1 MFARFSVL
9 LLVLFAGTA
18 AQAQPKD
25 LRWGGPAVGT
35 SGHKAL
41 IALAALLNKEMPQ
54 YRIAVL
60 PFPGASDS
68 VKSYALGETD
78 AFYASQVAFH
88 ELATDSGRFK
98 GFRAAMKREPLQSF
112 WGFTVEAGM
121 AIRPGDRDTIR
132 SWSDLAAKRAFTCPL
147 NFDTH
152 AHLERAFAALGIKHR
167 YIQVDLSTVGSQ
179 LRSGMIDA
187 MCVYTSAESAPPPWL
202 AEASLSADW
211 AALNPSAV
219 EIATLKNAG
228 FSFIGINPSVFRAI
242 STPSRRC
249 CRRSCPASA

>member
-1 MFARFSVL
+1 MFARLVL
-9 LLVLFAGTA
+9 LLFVFFAVAVSPA
-18 AQAQPKD
+18 ASQPAAKD

-41 IALAALLNKEMPQ
+41 IALAALLNKEMPE
-54 YRIAVL
+54 YRITVL

-68 VKSYALGETD
+68 VKSYTLGETD

-88 ELATDSGRFK
+88 ELATNSGRFK

-121 AIRPGDRDTIR
+121 AIRPGDRNAIR

-147 NFDTH
+147 TFDTH

-167 YIQVDLSTVGSQ
+167 YIQVDLSTVGS
-179 LRSGMIDA
+179 
-187 MCVYTSAESAPPPWL
+187 
-202 AEASLSADW
+202 
-211 AALNPSAV
+211 
-219 EIATLKNAG
+219 
-228 FSFIGINPSVFRAI
+228 
-242 STPSRRC
+242 
-249 CRRSCPASA
+249 